1 MRKVIVTFIFTLIIN
16 INCFK
21 ILVVIPMPAIS
32 HQSVFRPLTQDL
44 AKRGHKVTVI
54 TAYPAFAKDNCPK
67 NLKEIDVHDVSCNLW
82 RKNTI
87 NDYEFGKRENI
98 IDQSYDILKVVT
110 NTVALQLKVKEI
122 QDLITNHEIDFDL
135 LLIESCTRAALVYS
149 DIFKVPVV
157 QISSFGMWLGV
168 DENMGAPSHPILYPN
183 TFHQIMYNMSLW
195 EKLYELYKHWLIKMN
210 FDAMESMEI
219 ATLQNILAIKLPNY
233 NVLKN
238 NVDMSFINTHPLW
251 IDNQPLPINIIS
263 TWGMH
268 KKPQK
273 ELPQDLKT
281 YLDSSTRGVIYVS
294 FGSITLSS
302 NLPPEKVEIFTR
314 VFAQLQCDILW
325 KWETDEL
332 PGKSPNIKISKW
344 FPQSDL
350 LQHPNIKLF
359 ITQGGLQSL
368 EEAINAGVPLIG
380 IPVYADQWYNVE
392 KIVHRKIGIQLEFPE
407 LQEEHLKRAIETLLN
422 DTSYRQNVLK
432 LRRIMSDQLQNS
444 LDRAVWWIEHVGR
457 QDGSKY
463 LRAPAANMSWI
474 EYYDVQL
481 VLIMI
486 TCIAVLILVFRLLL
500 NMFWSLLTITINLE
514 MLKLIVTVICAVII
528 NINCFKILAVIP
540 IPAISHQSVFRPL
553 TQELAKRG
561 HKVTVITAYP
571 AFSKDNCPKNLKEI
585 DVHDVSCNL
594 WRKNTIND
602 YEFGK
607 RENII
612 DQTYDL
618 LKVQTK
624 TVTLQLKIKEIQDL
638 ITNHEIDFDLLL
650 IESCTRA
657 ALVYSDIFKVPVVQI
672 SSFGMWL
679 GVDENMGAPSHP
691 ILYPNIFHQTMY
703 NMSLWEKLNELY
715 KHWFIK
721 MNYDGLESM
730 EIATIQNILEKKL
743 PNYNVLKNNVDMSF
757 INIHPLWIDNQP
769 LPINVISTW
778 GMHKKIQK
786 ELPQDLKTYLDSST
800 RGVIYMSFGSSA
812 LSSNLPPEKVEIFT
826 RVFAQLQC
834 DILWKWETDELPG
847 KPPNIKISKWF
858 PQSDLYRQNVLK
870 LRRIMSDQLQNSL
883 DRAVW
888 WIEHVGRQDGAKYLR
903 APAANMSWI
912 EYYDV
917 QLVLILI
924 ACIAV
929 LILLFRLLTEDS
941 RVLD

>member
-500 NMFWSLLTITINLE
+500 NMFWSLLTITI
-514 MLKLIVTVICAVII
+514 
-528 NINCFKILAVIP
+528 
-540 IPAISHQSVFRPL
+540 
-553 TQELAKRG
+553 
-561 HKVTVITAYP
+561 
-571 AFSKDNCPKNLKEI
+571 
-585 DVHDVSCNL
+585 
-594 WRKNTIND
+594 
-602 YEFGK
+602 
-607 RENII
+607 
-612 DQTYDL
+612 
-618 LKVQTK
+618 
-624 TVTLQLKIKEIQDL
+624 
-638 ITNHEIDFDLLL
+638 
-650 IESCTRA
+650 
-657 ALVYSDIFKVPVVQI
+657 
-672 SSFGMWL
+672 
-679 GVDENMGAPSHP
+679 
-691 ILYPNIFHQTMY
+691 
-703 NMSLWEKLNELY
+703 
-715 KHWFIK
+715 
-721 MNYDGLESM
+721 
-730 EIATIQNILEKKL
+730 
-743 PNYNVLKNNVDMSF
+743 
-757 INIHPLWIDNQP
+757 
-769 LPINVISTW
+769 
-778 GMHKKIQK
+778 
-786 ELPQDLKTYLDSST
+786 
-800 RGVIYMSFGSSA
+800 
-812 LSSNLPPEKVEIFT
+812 
-826 RVFAQLQC
+826 
-834 DILWKWETDELPG
+834 
-847 KPPNIKISKWF
+847 
-858 PQSDLYRQNVLK
+858 
-870 LRRIMSDQLQNSL
+870 
-883 DRAVW
+883 
-888 WIEHVGRQDGAKYLR
+888 
-903 APAANMSWI
+903 
-912 EYYDV
+912 
-917 QLVLILI
+917 
-924 ACIAV
+924 
-929 LILLFRLLTEDS
+929 TEDS